1 MLERF
6 DEILSRICG
15 FWRYLIIILLNY
27 FRNSNTARPVKVTRF
42 MNIFFII
49 FYLRAIC
56 GNCLRP
62 LILLLFLFFYNFIL
76 LICEIRRELTV
87 FSAVFENPI

>member
-1 MLERF
+1 
-6 DEILSRICG
+6 
-15 FWRYLIIILLNY
+15 
-27 FRNSNTARPVKVTRF
+27 

-87 FSAVFENPI
+87 FSAVFENPT